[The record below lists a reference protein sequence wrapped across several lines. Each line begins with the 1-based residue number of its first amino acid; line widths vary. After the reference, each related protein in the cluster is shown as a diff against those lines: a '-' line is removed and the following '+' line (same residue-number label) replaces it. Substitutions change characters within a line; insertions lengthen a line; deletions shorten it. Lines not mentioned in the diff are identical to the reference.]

1 MIAVPITAESITGAL
16 EQIQEANKVADV
28 IELRLDYL
36 EKINESIMQELMQKA
51 EKPVIVTF
59 RKLNHGAL
67 IKDSERLSLLKK
79 AIKSKA
85 QMVDFE
91 VETSQE
97 IIQEAILSKQASQQ
111 IILSFHDFEKTPP
124 LEELTKIVKK
134 MKLLNADV
142 FKIVTFATNNEDSER
157 VLSLIPRINAIHKKA
172 IAFCMGE
179 KGMQSRVE
187 CMKKGA
193 FLTFASLKKGKE
205 SAPGQLTIKQVRDF
219 LSDKNGKF

>member
-36 EKINESIMQELMQKA
+36 EKINESIMRELMQKA

-97 IIQEAILSKQASQQ
+97 IIQEAILSK
-111 IILSFHDFEKTPP
+111 PW
-124 LEELTKIVKK
+124 
-134 MKLLNADV
+134 
-142 FKIVTFATNNEDSER
+142 R
-157 VLSLIPRINAIHKKA
+157 
-172 IAFCMGE
+172 C
-179 KGMQSRVE
+179 
-187 CMKKGA
+187 
-193 FLTFASLKKGKE
+193 
-205 SAPGQLTIKQVRDF
+205 
-219 LSDKNGKF
+219 